1 MSSVSSIYNLS
12 GDQGSTFQFAFQWTQ
27 NGIPVDLTNWT
38 GHMQLREK
46 YNSTGIAAEAISTG
60 NSMNLTSSGV
70 VNVLLDKDQMSNLLA
85 KTYLYD
91 LDLSSGDFRKTLIR
105 GSFLVIPEV
114 TR

>member
-1 MSSVSSIYNLS
+1 MTSVSSIYNLS
-12 GDQGSTFQFAFQWTQ
+12 GDQGSTFSFGFQWIQ
-27 NGIPVDLTNWT
+27 DSSPVDLTDWT

-46 YNSTGIAAEAISTG
+46 YNSTGVAAEAIST
-60 NSMNLTSSGV
+60 NSSMTLNSSGI
-70 VNVLLDKDQMSNLLA
+70 VNVTLDKDQMSQLSA

-105 GSFLVIPEV
+105 GTFLVIPEV